1 MRELADLIAA
11 LRPTPPRRVVR
22 VAIDGPDAAGK
33 TTLAARLAGL
43 LASTHTVLRCSV
55 DDFHH
60 PPQIRHRQGSL
71 SPAGYY
77 QDSFD
82 YPAVRGR
89 LTEIDQSAE
98 DAVLLFEG
106 VFLLRPELRAC
117 WDFTVYLDISPDE
130 SLRRALIRDVELFG
144 SPQVVRERYRQR
156 YLPGQQLYR
165 EAAAP
170 MRVADVVIDNHDP
183 ARPRVL
189 KRPRSGDDRRP
200 GHRPRSS
207 S

>member
-43 LASTHTVLRCSV
+43 LASTQTVLRCSV